1 MFRSAYDALRVA
13 DQLRKRSI
21 GLRLLDV
28 MGGDDITTGDG
39 MARAFFRMASVFANL
54 ESDRIGE
61 RIRDVKFLHRSQQ
74 KFLGGYAPF
83 GFKNVRG
90 RVEREPTEQQAIHM
104 IRRLRARHHRGKTLS
119 LRDIAEAVDQ
129 KFPAI
134 RKLRKRPPGKP
145 GISHMTV
152 GEVLKRRD

>member
-1 MFRSAYDALRVA
+1 
-13 DQLRKRSI
+13 
-21 GLRLLDV
+21 
-28 MGGDDITTGDG
+28 

-90 RVEREPTEQQAIHM
+90 RVDREPTEQQAIHM